1 MTNLSGAL
9 NQAVTGLRASQYA
22 LSVISQNIANADTP
36 GYTRETTDL
45 EEVSGTSTGLYTGHG
60 SLAGVRIAT
69 TNREDDPVLDARLR
83 SVQTDGAMADTAST
97 QLQSVETLFPEPSS
111 SGLGSQLSTVW
122 NDWAN
127 VANNPGGSSSTAV
140 RQTLLSDTAT
150 VAGTLN
156 TMSTNLAQIQTTTSA
171 QLTANVTAVN
181 TYAGEL
187 ATLNGQIGIAT
198 ATGANANSLMD
209 QRDQLLTH
217 LSSLTGAVATINAN
231 GSATVALNGQ
241 TLVSSTTSNAMTVN
255 SSNQLSV
262 GGTAVTL
269 STGAMAAQVTAL
281 TTTFPGFQSQLDSVA
296 NALASTLNAAQAS
309 GFDQNGNAGT
319 AMIGTSDGSGT
330 VTAANIKVILT
341 SPSRHRR
348 GHHPDD
354 RRQPR
359 RLECAHPLECR
370 IVRDQSRRDVRQPG
384 RLGRYHQRGRA
395 AGAVDAGRGSDRG
408 DEPTAIDLWRE
419 LRPGG
424 DRHDDL
430 PAVLQRFGEG
440 AHHDRRPARHAA
452 QPGRQ
457 LMTAM
462 TSLFRVTAANSN
474 TTTIAN
480 IAAASNRLAALQN
493 EMSSGAAISRPS
505 DNPDGTVQAMQ
516 LQGQLARNTQYGTN
530 ANDGL
535 AWLSTADSAY
545 SQSVT
550 VLQQARTLVVQA
562 LNTGAGDASSATA
575 IADQI
580 NGLRNTLLSIANTSY
595 NGRPVFGGTTA
606 SGSAYDAN
614 GNYVGDSG
622 SVTRQ
627 ISSQST
633 VSVSAVGTSVF
644 GSAGSDAFTLLAN
657 IASTLQTN
665 PTSLNSSTLSQID
678 AAIST
683 VSGAQS
689 QEAASYKQVQAAQ
702 TTQTTTG
709 TALQTQLSGIEQA
722 DMASV
727 AIALSSAN
735 LSYQAA
741 LQTTA
746 SIRQM
751 SLLNFLQ

>member
-1 MTNLSGAL
+1 
-9 NQAVTGLRASQYA
+9 
-22 LSVISQNIANADTP
+22 
-36 GYTRETTDL
+36 
-45 EEVSGTSTGLYTGHG
+45 
-60 SLAGVRIAT
+60 
-69 TNREDDPVLDARLR
+69 
-83 SVQTDGAMADTAST
+83 
-97 QLQSVETLFPEPSS
+97 
-111 SGLGSQLSTVW
+111 
-122 NDWAN
+122 
-127 VANNPGGSSSTAV
+127 
-140 RQTLLSDTAT
+140 
-150 VAGTLN
+150 
-156 TMSTNLAQIQTTTSA
+156 
-171 QLTANVTAVN
+171 
-181 TYAGEL
+181 
-187 ATLNGQIGIAT
+187 
-198 ATGANANSLMD
+198 
-209 QRDQLLTH
+209 
-217 LSSLTGAVATINAN
+217 
-231 GSATVALNGQ
+231 
-241 TLVSSTTSNAMTVN
+241 
-255 SSNQLSV
+255 
-262 GGTAVTL
+262 
-269 STGAMAAQVTAL
+269 
-281 TTTFPGFQSQLDSVA
+281 
-296 NALASTLNAAQAS
+296 
-309 GFDQNGNAGT
+309 
-319 AMIGTSDGSGT
+319 
-330 VTAANIKVILT
+330 
-341 SPSRHRR
+341 
-348 GHHPDD
+348 
-354 RRQPR
+354 
-359 RLECAHPLECR
+359 
-370 IVRDQSRRDVRQPG
+370 
-384 RLGRYHQRGRA
+384 
-395 AGAVDAGRGSDRG
+395 
-408 DEPTAIDLWRE
+408 
-419 LRPGG
+419 
-424 DRHDDL
+424 
-430 PAVLQRFGEG
+430 
-440 AHHDRRPARHAA
+440 
-452 QPGRQ
+452 
-457 LMTAM
+457 MTAM
-462 TSLFRVTAANSN
+462 TALFRVTAANSN

-480 IAAASNRLAALQN
+480 ISAASNRLAALQN
-493 EMSSGAAISRPS
+493 EMSSGQAISRPS

-530 ANDGL
+530 SNDGL

-580 NGLRNTLLSIANTSY
+580 NGLRNTLLSIANTAY

-644 GSAGSDAFTLLAN
+644 GAAGSDAFTLLAN

-665 PTSLNSSTLSQID
+665 PTSLSSSTLSQID